1 MPNYML
7 MYHGGK
13 APESPEEGEEHMAE
27 WETWADELGSSLV
40 NRGAPLGSPMLVT
53 SSGVTADDSAD
64 PMIGY
69 SILKAENIEV
79 AVKLVDGSPHINH
92 GGTMIV
98 AEMIEMQ
105 SS

>member
-13 APESPEEGEEHMAE
+13 APESPEEGQEHMAE
-27 WETWADELGSSLV
+27 WETWADGLASSLV
-40 NRGAPLGSPMLVT
+40 NRGNPLGNSKSVN
-53 SSGVTADDSAD
+53 SSGVTDGGGVE

-79 AVKLVDGSPHINH
+79 AVKLVEGSPHINH
-92 GGTMIV
+92 GGTMVV

-105 SS
+105 SL